1 MHPFAAA
8 APASSTSSLVR
19 KTLRW
24 FSNIRL
30 RTAPELRVLH
40 QQGKFKPLH
49 NALPGICK
57 SEFEENHPVDCARL
71 HIVQPSSPLLYA
83 RNESAAALAVDT
95 LVALLC
101 TGDVREASGS
111 LCAEGVSVISI
122 AALVASISR
131 VPCTAVETAL
141 SNASLERQDLFFAP
155 APLAA
160 AAESS
165 SVSSSTSSSLSS
177 SSSSSLVATSASRVV
192 PDTPAAFQTPARLLV
207 SPSILKNFSSTE
219 LQSLLKSSPVLAFLS
234 PLLSANTKNNLKLS
248 RVYFTPLVVLQ
259 LDHTKEQMQSDD
271 AVPQAGEAGLDV
283 AAAEHVPALT
293 FQSELL
299 RHERDEISDLIAS
312 LSLPTFSS
320 SRAAQLARLK
330 FLKLKLQQDCFDLQ
344 AISLGAQEL
353 LQKAQGVIAGDHD
366 QDQSGFDVMQDL
378 EGG

>member
-1 MHPFAAA
+1 M
-8 APASSTSSLVR
+8 
-19 KTLRW
+19 
-24 FSNIRL
+24 
-30 RTAPELRVLH
+30 
-40 QQGKFKPLH
+40 
-49 NALPGICK
+49 
-57 SEFEENHPVDCARL
+57 
-71 HIVQPSSPLLYA
+71 
-83 RNESAAALAVDT
+83 
-95 LVALLC
+95 
-101 TGDVREASGS
+101 
-111 LCAEGVSVISI
+111 
-122 AALVASISR
+122 
-131 VPCTAVETAL
+131 
-141 SNASLERQDLFFAP
+141 
-155 APLAA
+155 
-160 AAESS
+160 
-165 SVSSSTSSSLSS
+165 
-177 SSSSSLVATSASRVV
+177 
-192 PDTPAAFQTPARLLV
+192 
-207 SPSILKNFSSTE
+207 
-219 LQSLLKSSPVLAFLS
+219 LAFLS